1 MKSINRKINYQIKVK
16 MKMNNLVGLIMV
28 KLKMMEI
35 KKAVITIII
44 RKMMMMMVLM
54 SLLKQMTRMKIMRN
68 QNSK

>member
-54 SLLKQMTRMKIMRN
+54 S
-68 QNSK
+68 